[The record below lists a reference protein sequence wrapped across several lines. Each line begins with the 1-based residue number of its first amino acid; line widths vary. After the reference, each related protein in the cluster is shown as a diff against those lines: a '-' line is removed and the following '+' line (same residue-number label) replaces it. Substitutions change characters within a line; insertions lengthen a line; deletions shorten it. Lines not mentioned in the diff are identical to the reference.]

1 MKLYIKAIGGRIM
14 NSKRNDF
21 ILIFGLL
28 AFCLLFLLFSI
39 IFSSKDDLVANV
51 YYDDEIILTVSLDK
65 DNSYKVNGS
74 LSEMIIIVQDKKIK
88 VLESDCKDHICVNQG
103 FIFREN
109 QTITCLPNKIF
120 IKLEKKDSLID
131 VVL

>member
-14 NSKRNDF
+14 NTKRNDF

-28 AFCLLFLLFSI
+28 AFRLLFLLFSI

>member
-14 NSKRNDF
+14 NTKRNDF

-74 LSEMIIIVQDKKIK
+74 LSEMIIIVKNKKIK

>member
-14 NSKRNDF
+14 NTKRNDF

-28 AFCLLFLLFSI
+28 AFCLLFLLFRI

>member
-14 NSKRNDF
+14 NTKRNDF

-74 LSEMIIIVQDKKIK
+74 LSEMIIIVKDKKIK

-120 IKLEKKDSLID
+120 IK
-131 VVL
+131 VLFDN

>member
-14 NSKRNDF
+14 NTKRNDS

-120 IKLEKKDSLID
+120 IKIEKKDSLID

>member
-14 NSKRNDF
+14 NTKRNDF

-28 AFCLLFLLFSI
+28 AFCLLFSLFSI

>member
-1 MKLYIKAIGGRIM
+1 M
-14 NSKRNDF
+14 NTKRNDF

-39 IFSSKDDLVANV
+39 IFSSKNDLVANV

>member
-14 NSKRNDF
+14 NTKRNDF

>member
-14 NSKRNDF
+14 NTKRNDF

-51 YYDDEIILTVSLDK
+51 YYDDEIILTISLDK
-65 DNSYKVNGS
+65 DNSYKINGS

>member
-14 NSKRNDF
+14 NTKRNDF

-120 IKLEKKDSLID
+120 IKLEKKDSLIEI
-131 VVL
+131 VL

>member
-14 NSKRNDF
+14 NTKRNDS

>member
-1 MKLYIKAIGGRIM
+1 M
-14 NSKRNDF
+14 NTKRNDF

-28 AFCLLFLLFSI
+28 AFCLLFLLFRI

>member
-14 NSKRNDF
+14 NTKRNDF

-39 IFSSKDDLVANV
+39 IFSSKNDLVANV

>member
-14 NSKRNDF
+14 NTKRNDF

-109 QTITCLPNKIF
+109 QTITCLPNKIL